1 MRPVR
6 EKSST
11 GWEPALS
18 GPFFEKAGGRKS
30 FSLFLIFLSDISID
44 KNRED
49 AYGEAVFEM
58 KE

>member
-1 MRPVR
+1 M
-6 EKSST
+6 
-11 GWEPALS
+11 
-18 GPFFEKAGGRKS
+18 S

-44 KNRED
+44 KNREA